1 MAVNVYSTNVTT
13 DNLSRHDMLSW
24 VNDCLRSQFTKIEE
38 LCTGAAY
45 CQYMDML
52 FPGSVPMKRIKFRTN
67 LEHEYIQNFKILQA
81 AFKKMNVDK
90 IIPIDKLIKGR
101 FQDNFEF
108 LQWFKKFFDAN
119 YDGREYDA
127 YLARDNLPMGMG
139 GAGAPK
145 GNGVAVAA
153 ASVPRRA
160 PLVSSTSRD
169 KIKPIT
175 PSRPMTQT
183 VSRPAGGLGS
193 TANASKS
200 SSQNSVTNQQVEEL
214 TTQVMDMRLHLEG
227 LEKERDFYFSKLRDI
242 EILCQEDEQNE
253 TPNALIQRILNIL
266 YATEVSS
273 DGFAPPDD
281 VPPEEEEY

>member
-175 PSRPMTQT
+175 PSRPMAQT

-200 SSQNSVTNQQVEEL
+200 SSQNSVTNQQVDEL

-266 YATEVSS
+266 YATE

>member
-52 FPGSVPMKRIKFRTN
+52 FPGSVPMKRVKFRTN

-90 IIPIDKLIKGR
+90 VIPVDKLIKGR

-127 YLARDNLPMGMG
+127 LEARFGILLGSGAIQNELGVGELPKRHIQ
-139 GAGAPK
+139 APK
-145 GNGVAVAA
+145 SQKLPPHHVT
-153 ASVPRRA
+153 
-160 PLVSSTSRD
+160 STV
-169 KIKPIT
+169 T
-175 PSRPMTQT
+175 PSRPAAPMGNLERRQI
-183 VSRPAGGLGS
+183 GGVGA
-193 TANASKS
+193 TTIASKS
-200 SSQNSVTNQQVEEL
+200 SSQNSVTNQQVDEL
-214 TTQVMDMRLHLEG
+214 TNQVQDMRLHLEG

-242 EILCQEDEQNE
+242 EILCQEDEPNEGQNE
-253 TPNALIQRILNIL
+253 LVQRILNIL
-266 YATEVSS
+266 YATE

-281 VPPEEEEY
+281 MPPEEEEY